1 RGLRVTQETDASSGL
16 IGTTL
21 AGRYRIVE
29 MLGEGAMGAVYLGE
43 HLKIGRRDAIK
54 VLRTALA
61 RDSEAIARFTRG
73 ARIVSA
79 VRHPNVCAIYDFGD
93 TEDGLQFL
101 AMEYIAGTSLK
112 DVLARETRLPP
123 DRALGIARQIASAL
137 DAAHD
142 VGIIHR
148 DLKPGNIMLV
158 RARDGRDQVKVV
170 DFDIAKGPETGG
182 EEVTRLGFVV
192 GTPEY
197 MSPEQLMAEPL
208 DGRSDLYSLGLI
220 LFRMIAGVLPF
231 RGDNAQDIMVE
242 RLTAPPLTLDEVMP
256 GVAFPERL
264 RSLLDRAL
272 QRRAADRVANAE
284 EFERELASLLSEPGI
299 ATALSPMPQAIGA
312 SRQPTGT
319 TSRPEVPATRVGAAA
334 RAPAAEQPRSSPAPA
349 QRSRRLPIAAA
360 AGFVIV
366 AGVASAF
373 LILSQPDSES
383 TTTDPATRT
392 DGQTAPPPQPDPPPV
407 ASADTGTGGRS
418 TVPVGAQDPSPTGQ
432 PVTPTQPPPT
442 FGITAERAN
451 DVLFQQLETI
461 EAPQPSATKLDAVA
475 DTAMAIWLNQSVSPG
490 DRALAAYIL
499 GSTYDLR
506 SDWRRCWNWLDSALV
521 LDPARGGYTVLRDK
535 CRGLAR

>member
-1 RGLRVTQETDASSGL
+1 VTQEGEASSAL
-16 IGTTL
+16 IGTIL

-54 VLRTALA
+54 VLRQSLA

-112 DVLARETRLPP
+112 DVLTRETRLPP

-158 RARDGRDQVKVV
+158 RARDGRDQIKVV

-231 RGDNAQDIMVE
+231 RGGNPQDVMVE
-242 RLTAPPLTLDEVMP
+242 RLTSPPLTLEEVMP
-256 GVAFPERL
+256 GVAFPDRL
-264 RSLLDRAL
+264 RALLDRAL
-272 QRRAADRVANAE
+272 QRRPADRIANAE
-284 EFERELASLLSEPGI
+284 EFEHELTTLLAEPGI
-299 ATALSPMPQAIGA
+299 AAGLTPMPQAASA
-312 SRQPTGT
+312 SRSPVATS
-319 TSRPEVPATRVGAAA
+319 SRPEVPATRVGAALA
-334 RAPAAEQPRSSPAPA
+334 SEPPRSTPESAK
-349 QRSRRLPIAAA
+349 SNRRVPLIAAA
-360 AGFVIV
+360 AGIVLV
-366 AGVASAF
+366 AGVVSAF
-373 LILSQPDSES
+373 LLLNQADGES
-383 TTTDPATRT
+383 AATDPANTAQT
-392 DGQTAPPPQPDPPPV
+392 DGQTAPPPQPNVPTV
-407 ASADTGTGGRS
+407 ASSDTGSRGGS
-418 TVPVGAQDPSPTGQ
+418 TVPVGAQDPAPVGQ
-432 PVTPTQPPPT
+432 PATPTQPRPT
-442 FGITAERAN
+442 LGITAERAN
-451 DVLFQQLETI
+451 DVLFQQLEAI
-461 EAPQPSATKLDAVA
+461 EAPQPAAAKLDAVL
-475 DTAMAIWLNQSVSPG
+475 DTARAIWQNPTVSQS
-490 DRALAAYIL
+490 DRALAAYVL
-499 GSTYDLR
+499 GSAYDLR
-506 SDWRRCWNWLDSALV
+506 SDWRRCWSWLDSALA